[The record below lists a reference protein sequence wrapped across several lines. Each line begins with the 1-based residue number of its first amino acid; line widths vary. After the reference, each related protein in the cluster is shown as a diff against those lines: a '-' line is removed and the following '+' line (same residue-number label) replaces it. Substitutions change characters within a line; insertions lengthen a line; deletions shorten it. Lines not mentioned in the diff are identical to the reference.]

1 MECIHSPSILSSKRN
16 WIQNNIHPMIPF
28 IKVQNSP
35 KEKVD
40 KHLFLHTCYGM
51 YCIREPDIIY
61 LIAYSECTR
70 PSSCFKMAA
79 PTHNTICK
87 V

>member
-1 MECIHSPSILSSKRN
+1 MIL
-16 WIQNNIHPMIPF
+16 F

-35 KEKVD
+35 KQKDD

-51 YCIREPDIIY
+51 YCIREPNIIY
-61 LIAYSECTR
+61 LIACSGCTR
-70 PSSCFKMAA
+70 PSSGFKMAA
-79 PTHNTICK
+79 PTHSTICE